1 MADGIFYTHE
11 EFIGLLMDTME
22 RQLTVTRSIDSCNER
37 AEQCALCCALSSP
50 TLPKQLAS

>member
-22 RQLTVTRSIDSCNER
+22 RQLTVTRSVDSCNER